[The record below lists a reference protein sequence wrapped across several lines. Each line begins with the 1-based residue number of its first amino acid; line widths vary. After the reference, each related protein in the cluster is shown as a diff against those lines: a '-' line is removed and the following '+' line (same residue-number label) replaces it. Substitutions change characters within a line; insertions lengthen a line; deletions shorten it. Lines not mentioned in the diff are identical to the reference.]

1 MKNCVISLEEITL
14 SKGSFEVKALMR
26 VKIIN
31 IETGTQQGNLSD
43 VTFTSRL
50 NEINHTII
58 PEKIKI
64 CDIEIEKGAENR

>member
-50 NEINHTII
+50 NEITHTII